1 MMRTNPLFFSALFWL
16 KVGIIAQ
23 GTLLLKANLSF
34 AQNLY
39 PGRRLPPPPAVRQ
52 PTKRSDSPS
61 AVNCSQCSPL
71 NLPPVNSPS
80 VRPLVA
86 DPVSGN
92 QPLRE
97 YVFQAPATVRPAD
110 ATVVNNHNRQTVNP
124 PAPRPQNRT
133 NKPPSPPPQQRV
145 IAANQLFRVEVQSNS
160 TEALAKIQEIEPLAF
175 IRTGEN
181 VIQAGLFQQQY
192 QAKQRVQDLTKQGFS
207 AQIITL
213 NN

>member
-1 MMRTNPLFFSALFWL
+1 MRTNLLFFSALFWL

-23 GTLLLKANLSF
+23 VPLLLKANLSF

-61 AVNCSQCSPL
+61 GANCSQCPPL

-80 VRPLVA
+80 VNPPVA
-86 DPVSGN
+86 APVSGN

-97 YVFQAPATVRPAD
+97 YVFQAPAPVLPAN
-110 ATVVNNHNRQTVNP
+110 ATVINNNNRQTVNP
-124 PAPRPQNRT
+124 PAPTPENRA

-145 IAANQLFRVEVQSNS
+145 IATNQLFRVEVRSNS
-160 TEALAKIQEIEPLAF
+160 AEALAKIKEIEPLAF
-175 IRTGEN
+175 IRAGEN
-181 VIQAGLFQQQY
+181 VIQVGLFQQQY
-192 QAKQRVQDLTKQGFS
+192 QAKQRVQELTKQGFS

-213 NN
+213 NNQ

>member
-71 NLPPVNSPS
+71 NLPLVNSPS
-80 VRPLVA
+80 VRPPVA
-86 DPVSGN
+86 APVSGN

-124 PAPRPQNRT
+124 PAPRPQNRA
-133 NKPPSPPPQQRV
+133 NKPPAPQQRV

-175 IRTGEN
+175 IRAGEN
-181 VIQAGLFQQQY
+181 VIQVGLFQQQY

>member
-1 MMRTNPLFFSALFWL
+1 MMRTNLLFFSALFWL

-23 GTLLLKANLSF
+23 ATLLLKANLSF
-34 AQNLY
+34 AQNVY
-39 PGRRLPPPPAVRQ
+39 PSRRLPPPPAVRQ

-80 VRPLVA
+80 VRPPVA
-86 DPVSGN
+86 APVSGN

-110 ATVVNNHNRQTVNP
+110 ATVINNHPRPTVNP
-124 PAPRPQNRT
+124 PAPRPQNRA
-133 NKPPSPPPQQRV
+133 NKPPAPQQRV
-145 IAANQLFRVEVQSNS
+145 IAANQLFRVEVSSNS
-160 TEALAKIQEIEPLAF
+160 AEALAKIQEIEPLAF
-175 IRTGEN
+175 IRAGEN

-192 QAKQRVQDLTKQGFS
+192 QAKQRVQELTKQGFS

>member
-1 MMRTNPLFFSALFWL
+1 MMRTNLLFFSALFWL

-23 GTLLLKANLSF
+23 GTLLLKADLSF
-34 AQNLY
+34 AQNVY

-71 NLPPVNSPS
+71 NLPLVNSRS
-80 VRPLVA
+80 VRPPVA
-86 DPVSGN
+86 APVSGN

-124 PAPRPQNRT
+124 PAPRPQNRA
-133 NKPPSPPPQQRV
+133 NKPPAPQQRV
-145 IAANQLFRVEVQSNS
+145 IAANQLFRVEVSSNS
-160 TEALAKIQEIEPLAF
+160 AEALAKIQEIEPLAF
-175 IRTGEN
+175 IRAGEN
-181 VIQAGLFQQQY
+181 VIQVGLFQQQY

>member
-1 MMRTNPLFFSALFWL
+1 MMRTNLLFFSALFWL

-71 NLPPVNSPS
+71 NLPLVNSPS
-80 VRPLVA
+80 VRPPVA
-86 DPVSGN
+86 APVSGN

-110 ATVVNNHNRQTVNP
+110 ATVINNHPRPTVNP
-124 PAPRPQNRT
+124 PAPRPENRA
-133 NKPPSPPPQQRV
+133 NKPPAPQQRV
-145 IAANQLFRVEVQSNS
+145 IATNQLFRVEVKSNS
-160 TEALAKIQEIEPLAF
+160 AAALAKIKEIEPLAF
-175 IRTGEN
+175 IRAGEN
-181 VIQAGLFQQQY
+181 VIQVGLFQQQY
-192 QAKQRVQDLTKQGFS
+192 QAKERVQELTKQGFS

>member
-1 MMRTNPLFFSALFWL
+1 MMRTNLLFFSGLFWL

-71 NLPPVNSPS
+71 NLPLVNSPS
-80 VRPLVA
+80 VRPPVA
-86 DPVSGN
+86 APVSGN

-110 ATVVNNHNRQTVNP
+110 ATVINNHPRPTVNP
-124 PAPRPQNRT
+124 PAPRPENRA
-133 NKPPSPPPQQRV
+133 NKPPAPQQRV
-145 IAANQLFRVEVQSNS
+145 IATNQLFRVEVSSNS
-160 TEALAKIQEIEPLAF
+160 AEALAKIKEIEPLAF
-175 IRTGEN
+175 IRAGEN

-192 QAKQRVQDLTKQGFS
+192 QAKQRLQELTRQGFS

>member
-1 MMRTNPLFFSALFWL
+1 MRTNLLFFSALFWL

-52 PTKRSDSPS
+52 PTKRSDSAS
-61 AVNCSQCSPL
+61 GANCSQCPPL

-80 VRPLVA
+80 VNPPVA
-86 DPVSGN
+86 APVSGN

-97 YVFQAPATVRPAD
+97 YVFQAPAPVLPAD
-110 ATVVNNHNRQTVNP
+110 ATVINNNNRQTFNP
-124 PAPRPQNRT
+124 PAPTPQNRA

-145 IAANQLFRVEVQSNS
+145 IATNQLFRVEVRSNS
-160 TEALAKIQEIEPLAF
+160 AVALAKIREIEPLAF
-175 IRTGEN
+175 IRAGEN
-181 VIQAGLFQQQY
+181 VIQVGLFQQQY
-192 QAKQRVQDLTKQGFS
+192 QAKQRVQELTKQGFS

>member
-1 MMRTNPLFFSALFWL
+1 MRTNLLFFSALFWL

-71 NLPPVNSPS
+71 NLPLVNSPS
-80 VRPLVA
+80 VRPPVA
-86 DPVSGN
+86 APVSGN

-110 ATVVNNHNRQTVNP
+110 ATVINNHPRPTVNP
-124 PAPRPQNRT
+124 PAPRPENRA
-133 NKPPSPPPQQRV
+133 NKPPAPQQRV
-145 IAANQLFRVEVQSNS
+145 IATNQLFRVEVKSNS
-160 TEALAKIQEIEPLAF
+160 AAALAKIKEIEPLAF
-175 IRTGEN
+175 IRAGEN
-181 VIQAGLFQQQY
+181 VIQVGLFQQQY
-192 QAKQRVQDLTKQGFS
+192 QAKERVQELTKQGFS

>member
-1 MMRTNPLFFSALFWL
+1 MMRTNLLFFSALFWL

-23 GTLLLKANLSF
+23 ATLLLKANLSF

-71 NLPPVNSPS
+71 NLPLVNSPS
-80 VRPLVA
+80 VRPPVA
-86 DPVSGN
+86 APVSGN

-110 ATVVNNHNRQTVNP
+110 ATVINNHPRPTVNP
-124 PAPRPQNRT
+124 PAPRPENRA
-133 NKPPSPPPQQRV
+133 NKPPAPQQRV
-145 IAANQLFRVEVQSNS
+145 IATNQLFRVEVKSNS
-160 TEALAKIQEIEPLAF
+160 AAALAKIKEIEPLAF
-175 IRTGEN
+175 IRAGEN
-181 VIQAGLFQQQY
+181 VIQVGLFQQQY
-192 QAKQRVQDLTKQGFS
+192 QAKERVQELTKQGFS

>member
-1 MMRTNPLFFSALFWL
+1 MMRTNLLFFSALFWL

-23 GTLLLKANLSF
+23 ATLLLKANLSF

-71 NLPPVNSPS
+71 NLPLVNSPS
-80 VRPLVA
+80 VRPPVA
-86 DPVSGN
+86 APVSGN

-124 PAPRPQNRT
+124 PAPRPQNRA
-133 NKPPSPPPQQRV
+133 NKPPAPQQRV
-145 IAANQLFRVEVQSNS
+145 IAANQLFRVEVSSNS
-160 TEALAKIQEIEPLAF
+160 AEALAKIQEIEPLAF
-175 IRTGEN
+175 IRAGEN
-181 VIQAGLFQQQY
+181 VIQVGLFQQQY
-192 QAKQRVQDLTKQGFS
+192 QAKQRVQELTKQGFC

>member
-1 MMRTNPLFFSALFWL
+1 MMRTNLLFFSALFWL

-23 GTLLLKANLSF
+23 ATVLLKANLSF

-71 NLPPVNSPS
+71 NLPLVNSPS
-80 VRPLVA
+80 VRPPVA
-86 DPVSGN
+86 APVSGN

-110 ATVVNNHNRQTVNP
+110 ATVINNHPRPTVNP
-124 PAPRPQNRT
+124 PAPRPENRA
-133 NKPPSPPPQQRV
+133 NKPPAPQQRV
-145 IAANQLFRVEVQSNS
+145 IATNQLFRVEVKSNS
-160 TEALAKIQEIEPLAF
+160 AAALAKIKEIEPLAF
-175 IRTGEN
+175 IRAGEN

-192 QAKQRVQDLTKQGFS
+192 QAKQRLQELTRQGFS

>member
-1 MMRTNPLFFSALFWL
+1 MMRTNLLFFSALFWL

-23 GTLLLKANLSF
+23 GTLLLKADLSF
-34 AQNLY
+34 AQNVY

-80 VRPLVA
+80 VRPPVA

-124 PAPRPQNRT
+124 PAPRPQNRA
-133 NKPPSPPPQQRV
+133 NKPPAPQQRV
-145 IAANQLFRVEVQSNS
+145 IAANQLFRVEVSSNS
-160 TEALAKIQEIEPLAF
+160 AEALAKIQEIEPLAF
-175 IRTGEN
+175 IRAGEN
-181 VIQAGLFQQQY
+181 VIQVGLFQQQD
-192 QAKQRVQDLTKQGFS
+192 QAKERVQELTKQGFS

>member
-1 MMRTNPLFFSALFWL
+1 MMRTNLLFFSALFWL

-34 AQNLY
+34 AQNVY

-61 AVNCSQCSPL
+61 GANCSQCSPL
-71 NLPPVNSPS
+71 NLPLVNSPS
-80 VRPLVA
+80 VRPPVA

-124 PAPRPQNRT
+124 PAPRPQNRA
-133 NKPPSPPPQQRV
+133 NKPPAPQQRV
-145 IAANQLFRVEVQSNS
+145 IAANQLFRVEVSSNS
-160 TEALAKIQEIEPLAF
+160 AEALAKIQEIEPLAF
-175 IRTGEN
+175 IRAGEN
-181 VIQAGLFQQQY
+181 VIQVGLFQQQY
-192 QAKQRVQDLTKQGFS
+192 QAKQRVQELTKQGFS

>member
-1 MMRTNPLFFSALFWL
+1 MMRTNLLFFSALFWL

-34 AQNLY
+34 AQNVY

-71 NLPPVNSPS
+71 NLPLVNSRS
-80 VRPLVA
+80 VRPPVA
-86 DPVSGN
+86 APVSGN

-124 PAPRPQNRT
+124 PAPRPQNRA
-133 NKPPSPPPQQRV
+133 NKPPAPQQRV
-145 IAANQLFRVEVQSNS
+145 IAANQLFRVEVSSNS
-160 TEALAKIQEIEPLAF
+160 AEALAKIQEIEPLAF
-175 IRTGEN
+175 IRAGEN
-181 VIQAGLFQQQY
+181 VIQVGLFQQQY

>member
-1 MMRTNPLFFSALFWL
+1 MMRTNLLFFSALFWL

-52 PTKRSDSPS
+52 PTKRSDSAS
-61 AVNCSQCSPL
+61 GANCSQCPPL

-80 VRPLVA
+80 VNPPVA
-86 DPVSGN
+86 APVSGN

-97 YVFQAPATVRPAD
+97 YVFQAPAPVLPAD
-110 ATVVNNHNRQTVNP
+110 ATVINNNNRQTFNP
-124 PAPRPQNRT
+124 PAPTPQNRA

-145 IAANQLFRVEVQSNS
+145 IATNQLFRVEVRSNS
-160 TEALAKIQEIEPLAF
+160 AVALAKIREIEPLAF
-175 IRTGEN
+175 IRAGEN
-181 VIQAGLFQQQY
+181 VIQVGLFQQQY
-192 QAKQRVQDLTKQGFS
+192 QAKQRVQELTKQGFS

>member
-1 MMRTNPLFFSALFWL
+1 MRTNLLFFSALFWL

-71 NLPPVNSPS
+71 NLPLVNSPS
-80 VRPLVA
+80 VRPPVA
-86 DPVSGN
+86 APVSGN

-124 PAPRPQNRT
+124 PAPRPQNRA
-133 NKPPSPPPQQRV
+133 NKPPAPQQRV
-145 IAANQLFRVEVQSNS
+145 IAANQLFRVEVSSNS
-160 TEALAKIQEIEPLAF
+160 AEALAKIQEIEPLAF
-175 IRTGEN
+175 IRAGEN
-181 VIQAGLFQQQY
+181 VIQVGLFQQQY
-192 QAKQRVQDLTKQGFS
+192 QAKQRVQELTKQGFS

>member
-1 MMRTNPLFFSALFWL
+1 MRTNLLFFSALFWL

-61 AVNCSQCSPL
+61 GANCSQCPPL

-80 VRPLVA
+80 VNPPVA
-86 DPVSGN
+86 APVSGN

-97 YVFQAPATVRPAD
+97 YVFQAPATVLPAD
-110 ATVVNNHNRQTVNP
+110 ATVINNSNRQTVNP
-124 PAPRPQNRT
+124 PAPTPQNRA

-145 IAANQLFRVEVQSNS
+145 IATNQLFRVEVQSNS
-160 TEALAKIQEIEPLAF
+160 TETLAKIQEIEPLAF
-175 IRTGEN
+175 IRPGEN
-181 VIQAGLFQQQY
+181 VIQVGLFQQQY
-192 QAKQRVQDLTKQGFS
+192 QAKQRVQELTKQGFS

>member
-1 MMRTNPLFFSALFWL
+1 MMRTNLLFFSALFWL

-23 GTLLLKANLSF
+23 GTLLLKADLSF
-34 AQNLY
+34 AQNVY

-71 NLPPVNSPS
+71 NLPLVNSRS
-80 VRPLVA
+80 VRPPVA
-86 DPVSGN
+86 APVSGN

-124 PAPRPQNRT
+124 PAPRPQNRA
-133 NKPPSPPPQQRV
+133 NKPPAPQQRV
-145 IAANQLFRVEVQSNS
+145 IAANQLFRVEVSSNS
-160 TEALAKIQEIEPLAF
+160 AEALAKIQEIEPLAF
-175 IRTGEN
+175 IRAGEN
-181 VIQAGLFQQQY
+181 VIQVGLFQQQY
-192 QAKQRVQDLTKQGFS
+192 QAKQRVQELTKQGFS

>member
-1 MMRTNPLFFSALFWL
+1 MRTNLLFFSALFWL

-23 GTLLLKANLSF
+23 GTLLLKADLSF
-34 AQNLY
+34 AQNVY

-71 NLPPVNSPS
+71 NLPLVNSPS
-80 VRPLVA
+80 VRPPVA
-86 DPVSGN
+86 APVSGN

-124 PAPRPQNRT
+124 PAPRPQNRA
-133 NKPPSPPPQQRV
+133 NKPPAPQQRV
-145 IAANQLFRVEVQSNS
+145 IAANQLFRVEVSSNS
-160 TEALAKIQEIEPLAF
+160 AEALAKIQEIEPLAF
-175 IRTGEN
+175 IRAGEN
-181 VIQAGLFQQQY
+181 VIQVGLFQQQY

>member
-1 MMRTNPLFFSALFWL
+1 MMRTNLLFFSALFWL

-71 NLPPVNSPS
+71 NLPLVNSRS
-80 VRPLVA
+80 VRPPVA
-86 DPVSGN
+86 APVSGN

-124 PAPRPQNRT
+124 PAPRPQNRA
-133 NKPPSPPPQQRV
+133 NKPPAPQQRV
-145 IAANQLFRVEVQSNS
+145 IAANQLFRVEVSSNS
-160 TEALAKIQEIEPLAF
+160 AEALAKIQEIEPLAF
-175 IRTGEN
+175 IRAGEN
-181 VIQAGLFQQQY
+181 VIQVGLFQQQY

>member
-1 MMRTNPLFFSALFWL
+1 MRTKLLFFSALFWL

-61 AVNCSQCSPL
+61 GLNCSQCSPL

-110 ATVVNNHNRQTVNP
+110 ARVINNSNRQTVNP
-124 PAPRPQNRT
+124 LAPTPQNRG
-133 NKPPSPPPQQRV
+133 NKPPAPQQRV
-145 IAANQLFRVEVQSNS
+145 IATNQLFRVEVRTNS
-160 TEALAKIQEIEPLAF
+160 AEALAKIKEIEPLAF

-181 VIQAGLFQQQY
+181 VIQVGLFQQQY
-192 QAKQRVQDLTKQGFS
+192 QAKQRVQELTKQGFS

>member
-1 MMRTNPLFFSALFWL
+1 MMRTNLLFFSGLFWL

-80 VRPLVA
+80 VRPPVA
-86 DPVSGN
+86 APVSGN

-110 ATVVNNHNRQTVNP
+110 ATVINNHPRPTVNP
-124 PAPRPQNRT
+124 PAPRPQNRA
-133 NKPPSPPPQQRV
+133 NKPPAPQQRV
-145 IAANQLFRVEVQSNS
+145 IAANQLFRVEVSSNS
-160 TEALAKIQEIEPLAF
+160 AEALAKIQEIEPLAF
-175 IRTGEN
+175 IRAGEN

-192 QAKQRVQDLTKQGFS
+192 QAKQRVQELTKQGFS

>member
-1 MMRTNPLFFSALFWL
+1 MMRTNLLFFSALFWL

-34 AQNLY
+34 AQNVY
-39 PGRRLPPPPAVRQ
+39 PGRRLPSPPAVRQ
-52 PTKRSDSPS
+52 ATKRSDSPS

-71 NLPPVNSPS
+71 NLPLVNSPS
-80 VRPLVA
+80 VRPPVA
-86 DPVSGN
+86 APVSGN

-97 YVFQAPATVRPAD
+97 YVFQAPAPVRPAD
-110 ATVVNNHNRQTVNP
+110 ATVINNNNRQTVNP
-124 PAPRPQNRT
+124 PAPRPQNRA
-133 NKPPSPPPQQRV
+133 NKPPAPQQRV
-145 IAANQLFRVEVQSNS
+145 IATNQLFRVEVKSNS
-160 TEALAKIQEIEPLAF
+160 AEALAKIKEIEPLAF
-175 IRTGEN
+175 IRAGEN

-192 QAKQRVQDLTKQGFS
+192 QAKQRVQELTKQGFS

>member
-1 MMRTNPLFFSALFWL
+1 MRTNLLFFSALFWL

-34 AQNLY
+34 AQNVY

-61 AVNCSQCSPL
+61 GANCSQCSPL
-71 NLPPVNSPS
+71 NLPPVNSSS
-80 VRPLVA
+80 VHPPVA
-86 DPVSGN
+86 APVSGN

-97 YVFQAPATVRPAD
+97 YVFQAPAPVRPAN
-110 ATVVNNHNRQTVNP
+110 ATVINNNNRQTVNP
-124 PAPRPQNRT
+124 PAPTPQNRA
-133 NKPPSPPPQQRV
+133 NKPSSSPPQQRV
-145 IAANQLFRVEVQSNS
+145 IATNQLFRVEVRSNS
-160 TEALAKIQEIEPLAF
+160 TAALAKIREIEPLAF
-175 IRTGEN
+175 IRAGEN
-181 VIQAGLFQQQY
+181 VIQVGLFQQQY
-192 QAKQRVQDLTKQGFS
+192 QAKQRVQELTKQGFS

>member
-1 MMRTNPLFFSALFWL
+1 MMRTNLLFFSALFWL

-23 GTLLLKANLSF
+23 ATLLLKANLSF

-61 AVNCSQCSPL
+61 AVNCSRCPPL
-71 NLPPVNSPS
+71 NLLPVNSPS
-80 VRPLVA
+80 VHPPVA
-86 DPVSGN
+86 APVSSN

-97 YVFQAPATVRPAD
+97 YVFQAPAPVRPAD
-110 ATVVNNHNRQTVNP
+110 ATVINNNNRQTVNP
-124 PAPRPQNRT
+124 PAPTPENRA

-145 IAANQLFRVEVQSNS
+145 IATNQLFRVEVQSNS
-160 TEALAKIQEIEPLAF
+160 AEALAKIQEIEPLAF

-192 QAKQRVQDLTKQGFS
+192 QAKERVQELTKQGFS

>member
-1 MMRTNPLFFSALFWL
+1 MMRTNLLFFSALFWL

-61 AVNCSQCSPL
+61 GANCSQCPPL

-80 VRPLVA
+80 VNPPVA
-86 DPVSGN
+86 APVSGN

-97 YVFQAPATVRPAD
+97 YVFQAPATVLPAD
-110 ATVVNNHNRQTVNP
+110 ATVINNSNRQTVNP
-124 PAPRPQNRT
+124 PAPTPQNRA

-145 IAANQLFRVEVQSNS
+145 IATNQLFRVEVQSNS
-160 TEALAKIQEIEPLAF
+160 TETLAKIQEIEPLAF
-175 IRTGEN
+175 IRPGEN
-181 VIQAGLFQQQY
+181 VIQVGLFQQQY
-192 QAKQRVQDLTKQGFS
+192 QAKQRVQELTKQGFS

>member
-1 MMRTNPLFFSALFWL
+1 MRTNLLFFSALFWL

-23 GTLLLKANLSF
+23 GTLLLKADLSF

-52 PTKRSDSPS
+52 PTKRSDSAS
-61 AVNCSQCSPL
+61 GANCSQCSPL
-71 NLPPVNSPS
+71 NLPLVNSPS
-80 VRPLVA
+80 VRPPVA
-86 DPVSGN
+86 APVSSN

-97 YVFQAPATVRPAD
+97 YVFQAPAPVLPAD
-110 ATVVNNHNRQTVNP
+110 ATVINNNNRQTFNP
-124 PAPRPQNRT
+124 PAPTPQNRA

-145 IAANQLFRVEVQSNS
+145 IATNQLFRVEVRSNS
-160 TEALAKIQEIEPLAF
+160 AVALAKIREIEPLAF
-175 IRTGEN
+175 IRAGEN
-181 VIQAGLFQQQY
+181 VIQVGLFQQQY

>member
-1 MMRTNPLFFSALFWL
+1 MMRTNLLFFSALFWL

-80 VRPLVA
+80 VRPPVA
-86 DPVSGN
+86 APVSGN

-110 ATVVNNHNRQTVNP
+110 ATVINNHPRPTVNP
-124 PAPRPQNRT
+124 PAPRPQNRA
-133 NKPPSPPPQQRV
+133 NKPPAPQQRV
-145 IAANQLFRVEVQSNS
+145 IAANQLFRVEVSSNS
-160 TEALAKIQEIEPLAF
+160 AEALAKIQEIEPLAF
-175 IRTGEN
+175 IRAGEN
-181 VIQAGLFQQQY
+181 VIQVGLFQQQY

>member
-1 MMRTNPLFFSALFWL
+1 MMRTNLLFFSALFWL

-39 PGRRLPPPPAVRQ
+39 PGRRLP
-52 PTKRSDSPS
+52 S

-71 NLPPVNSPS
+71 NLPLVNSPS
-80 VRPLVA
+80 VRPPVA
-86 DPVSGN
+86 APVSGN

-124 PAPRPQNRT
+124 PAPRPQNRA
-133 NKPPSPPPQQRV
+133 NKPPAPQQRV
-145 IAANQLFRVEVQSNS
+145 IAANQLFRVEVSSNS
-160 TEALAKIQEIEPLAF
+160 AEALAKIQEIEPLAF
-175 IRTGEN
+175 IRAGEN
-181 VIQAGLFQQQY
+181 VIQVGLFQQQY
-192 QAKQRVQDLTKQGFS
+192 QAKQRVQELTKQGFS

>member
-1 MMRTNPLFFSALFWL
+1 MMRTNLLFFSALFWL

-23 GTLLLKANLSF
+23 ATVLLKANLSF

-71 NLPPVNSPS
+71 NLPLVNSPS
-80 VRPLVA
+80 VRPPVA
-86 DPVSGN
+86 APVSGN

-110 ATVVNNHNRQTVNP
+110 ATVINNHPRPTVNP
-124 PAPRPQNRT
+124 PAPRPENRA
-133 NKPPSPPPQQRV
+133 NKPPAPQQRV
-145 IAANQLFRVEVQSNS
+145 IATNQLFRVEVKSNS
-160 TEALAKIQEIEPLAF
+160 AAALAKIKEIEPLAF
-175 IRTGEN
+175 IRAGEN
-181 VIQAGLFQQQY
+181 VIQVGLFQQQY
-192 QAKQRVQDLTKQGFS
+192 QAKERVQELTKQGFS

>member
-1 MMRTNPLFFSALFWL
+1 MRTNLLFFSALFWL

-34 AQNLY
+34 AQNVY

-61 AVNCSQCSPL
+61 GANCSQCSPL

-80 VRPLVA
+80 VNPPVA
-86 DPVSGN
+86 APVSGN

-97 YVFQAPATVRPAD
+97 YVFQAPAPVLPAN
-110 ATVVNNHNRQTVNP
+110 ATVINNHNRQTVNP
-124 PAPRPQNRT
+124 PATTPQNCA

-145 IAANQLFRVEVQSNS
+145 IATNQLFRVEVQSNS
-160 TEALAKIQEIEPLAF
+160 AEALAKIQEIEPLAF

-181 VIQAGLFQQQY
+181 VIQVGLFQQQY
-192 QAKQRVQDLTKQGFS
+192 QAKQRVQELTKQGFS

>member
-1 MMRTNPLFFSALFWL
+1 MRTNLLFFSALFWL

-71 NLPPVNSPS
+71 NLPLVNSPS
-80 VRPLVA
+80 VRPPVA
-86 DPVSGN
+86 APVSGN

-124 PAPRPQNRT
+124 PAPRPQNRA
-133 NKPPSPPPQQRV
+133 NKPPAPQQRV
-145 IAANQLFRVEVQSNS
+145 IAANQLFRVEVSSNS
-160 TEALAKIQEIEPLAF
+160 AEALAKIQEIEPLAF
-175 IRTGEN
+175 IRAGEN
-181 VIQAGLFQQQY
+181 VIQVGLFQQQY
-192 QAKQRVQDLTKQGFS
+192 QAKQRVQD
-207 AQIITL
+207 
-213 NN
+213 

>member
-1 MMRTNPLFFSALFWL
+1 MRTNLLFFSGLFWL

-61 AVNCSQCSPL
+61 GANCSQCPPL

-80 VRPLVA
+80 VNPPVA
-86 DPVSGN
+86 APVSGN

-97 YVFQAPATVRPAD
+97 YVFQAPATVLPAD
-110 ATVVNNHNRQTVNP
+110 ATVINNSNRQTVNP
-124 PAPRPQNRT
+124 PAPTPQNRA

-145 IAANQLFRVEVQSNS
+145 IATNQLFRVEVQSNS
-160 TEALAKIQEIEPLAF
+160 TETLAKIQEIEPLAF
-175 IRTGEN
+175 IRPGEN
-181 VIQAGLFQQQY
+181 VIQVGLFQQQY
-192 QAKQRVQDLTKQGFS
+192 QAKQRVQELTKQGFS

>member
-1 MMRTNPLFFSALFWL
+1 MRTNLLFFSALFWL

-23 GTLLLKANLSF
+23 GTLLLKADLSF
-34 AQNLY
+34 AQNVY
-39 PGRRLPPPPAVRQ
+39 PSRRLPPPPAVRQ

-71 NLPPVNSPS
+71 NLPLVNSPS
-80 VRPLVA
+80 VRPPVTA
-86 DPVSGN
+86 PVSDN

-97 YVFQAPATVRPAD
+97 YVFQAPAPVRPAD
-110 ATVVNNHNRQTVNP
+110 ATVINNNNNRQTVNP
-124 PAPRPQNRT
+124 PAPTPENRA

-145 IAANQLFRVEVQSNS
+145 IATNQLFRVEVRSNS
-160 TEALAKIQEIEPLAF
+160 AAALAKIQEIEPLAF
-175 IRTGEN
+175 IRAGEN

-192 QAKQRVQDLTKQGFS
+192 QAKERVQELTKQGFS

>member
-1 MMRTNPLFFSALFWL
+1 MMRTNLLFFSGLFWL

-71 NLPPVNSPS
+71 NLPLVNSPS
-80 VRPLVA
+80 VRPPVA
-86 DPVSGN
+86 APVSGN

-110 ATVVNNHNRQTVNP
+110 ATVINNHPRPTVNP
-124 PAPRPQNRT
+124 PAPRPQNRA
-133 NKPPSPPPQQRV
+133 NKPPAPQQRV
-145 IAANQLFRVEVQSNS
+145 IATNQLFRVEVKSNS
-160 TEALAKIQEIEPLAF
+160 AAALAKIKEIEPLAF
-175 IRTGEN
+175 IRAGEN

-192 QAKQRVQDLTKQGFS
+192 QAKQRVQELTKQGFS

>member
-1 MMRTNPLFFSALFWL
+1 MMRTNLLFFSALFWL

-23 GTLLLKANLSF
+23 ATVLLKANLSF

-71 NLPPVNSPS
+71 NLPLVNSPS
-80 VRPLVA
+80 VRPPVA
-86 DPVSGN
+86 APVSGN

-110 ATVVNNHNRQTVNP
+110 ATVINNHPRPTVNP
-124 PAPRPQNRT
+124 PAPRPQNRA
-133 NKPPSPPPQQRV
+133 NKPPAPQQRV
-145 IAANQLFRVEVQSNS
+145 IAANQLFRVEVSSNS
-160 TEALAKIQEIEPLAF
+160 AEALAKIQEIEPLAF
-175 IRTGEN
+175 IRAGEN

-192 QAKQRVQDLTKQGFS
+192 QAKQRVQELTRQGFS